1 MREQALGGLVRIARA
16 ICTSAKLG
24 RAHAFVNFLELV

>member
-16 ICTSAKLG
+16 ICTAPDIG
-24 RAHAFVNFLELV
+24 HAHAFVNFLELV

>member
-16 ICTSAKLG
+16 TCTSTKIG
-24 RAHAFVNFLELV
+24 HAHAFVNFLELV